1 MKWYKDKADELRALS
16 PVLSCCG
23 DDCSVCPRHLAAT
36 DEELHETAVFWHEA
50 GWRDC
55 IVSNDEIRCAGCG
68 TRGKCAFMILP
79 CMKEHSVSDC
89 RECPGYPCDKLH
101 DMLRRSDIKEAQC
114 RAHCSDPDEWSL
126 LKRAFYEKRK
136 NLEL

>member
-1 MKWYKDKADELRALS
+1 MKRLKNKILSMEPNTTTYKAMYEGSMTIIDPAS
-16 PVLSCCG
+16 TMP
-23 DDCSVCPRHLAAT
+23 
-36 DEELHETAVFWHEA
+36 
-50 GWRDC
+50 
-55 IVSNDEIRCAGCG
+55 
-68 TRGKCAFMILP
+68 AFP

-114 RAHCSDPDEWSL
+114 RTHCSDPDEWSL